1 MSSRDLLQRRETE
14 RGTGNS
20 IWTDSPLVRAARR
33 GHLCILDGIDRL
45 PMDATCVLLPLIQ
58 DRFLELAN
66 ERLAASD
73 GSILPRFAII
83 AVATAEIRGGG
94 GGGGGMDT
102 RTWLGDDL
110 LAAFTFQVLA
120 PPTLREVAMMS
131 TALGHRLQATDD
143 GRANGNSSSVFA
155 SSGGGLLE
163 AAQRCGLTL
172 QQILRVGRCMSA
184 GMDGAQVV
192 RRLAGVGIMPPAERG
207 RYDEILRPHVRAA
220 AASEGEGVG
229 PEQVR
234 RLGGATRRRAP
245 LHIHPTPGGGA
256 VLMVGARKV
265 PLRDPA
271 RPELVP
277 RVDFVPI
284 PEHNA
289 LLHDIAED
297 IYLAGERFLLLLGP
311 QGVGK
316 NRVVDYFLQSTRVE
330 REYMQLHRDTTPGSL
345 TITPIVERGNM
356 LWVDSPLVRAAKCGR
371 TVVIDE
377 ADKAP
382 LEVIV
387 VLKSLANDG
396 FVKIMYLYGFTG
408 SRVMKHLSTDTLDE
422 RTHTHTHTQI
432 NRLLPQVSVPS

>member
-1 MSSRDLLQRRETE
+1 M
-14 RGTGNS
+14 
-20 IWTDSPLVRAARR
+20 
-33 GHLCILDGIDRL
+33 DGIDRL

-83 AVATAEIRGGG
+83 AVATAEMRGGG
-94 GGGGGMDT
+94 GGSGGSDGGMDT

-120 PPTLREVAMMS
+120 PPTLREVALMS
-131 TALGHRLQATDD
+131 AALGHRLQATDD

-155 SSGGGLLE
+155 SSGGGGLLE

-192 RRLAGVGIMPPAERG
+192 RRLAGVDIMPPAERG
-207 RYDEILRPHVRAA
+207 RYHEILRPHVRA
-220 AASEGEGVG
+220 SEGEGVG
-229 PEQVR
+229 AERGR
-234 RLGGATRRRAP
+234 RLGGGGGSRGGGATRRRDP

-284 PEHNA
+284 PEHNE
-289 LLHDIAED
+289 LLNDMARD

-316 NRVVDYFLQSTRVE
+316 NRVVDHFLQSTRVE

-345 TITPIVERGNM
+345 TITPIVEGGNLM
-356 LWVDSPLVRAAKCGR
+356 WVDSPLVRAAKCGR

-387 VLKSLANDG
+387 VLKSLANG
-396 FVKIMYLYGFTG
+396 TSQCYWYY
-408 SRVMKHLSTDTLDE
+408 
-422 RTHTHTHTQI
+422 
-432 NRLLPQVSVPS
+432 